1 MDTTKLSSNWNNLK
15 ATIKA
20 QAPFQ
25 KQDSKYATGSNS
37 TGLSLKRKAPDGQAL
52 LGSKRRK
59 DNRESHAAQNKRIK
73 HKKPGMGGALSTGA
87 AATTQDVKP
96 STKPSTSTQA
106 PSQSHRQPKST
117 STSYTDSNLAT
128 TPRNPTALAG
138 KYIALD
144 CEMVGTHSLTPLSIP
159 AHNQSGGPTEYSIL
173 ARVSIVNY
181 AMEPLYDAYV
191 LPPSRVTIS
200 DYRTRWS
207 GITAWHLNPNNSA
220 TNPKS
225 FATAQAE
232 VATLLKDR
240 VLVGHA
246 LKNDLDVLG
255 LSHPRRDIRD
265 TSRHARFR
273 ALSATTPG
281 GKGRTPG
288 LRKLAE
294 EVLGLKIQGDE
305 AKGHSSVE
313 DARATMGLFRKE
325 KAEFE
330 KEHRK
335 VWGADGRRGKGDGG
349 KVGKSGRLE
358 KEASMLDESSEDDAP
373 RDRLVKEVR
382 HDDVDNDEVEEDDE
396 DDFDNEDE
404 ALDSDI
410 EATPATPKSNSQTK
424 TKKKK
429 KKKKKSR
436 TKRA

>member
-1 MDTTKLSSNWNNLK
+1 
-15 ATIKA
+15 
-20 QAPFQ
+20 
-25 KQDSKYATGSNS
+25 
-37 TGLSLKRKAPDGQAL
+37 
-52 LGSKRRK
+52 
-59 DNRESHAAQNKRIK
+59 
-73 HKKPGMGGALSTGA
+73 
-87 AATTQDVKP
+87 
-96 STKPSTSTQA
+96 
-106 PSQSHRQPKST
+106 
-117 STSYTDSNLAT
+117 
-128 TPRNPTALAG
+128 
-138 KYIALD
+138 
-144 CEMVGTHSLTPLSIP
+144 MVGTHSLTPLSIP

-335 VWGADGRRGKGDGG
+335 VWGADGRRGKGAGG
-349 KVGKSGRLE
+349 GPKVGKGAGVGSEVSRLGE
-358 KEASMLDESSEDDAP
+358 ESEDDAP
-373 RDRLVKEVR
+373 PDRIVR
-382 HDDVDNDEVEEDDE
+382 GLDEEDDE
-396 DDFDNEDE
+396 DDEEEEDDLDDE
-404 ALDSDI
+404 DVDSDI
-410 EATPATPKSNSQTK
+410 EAGSAPAKSNSQTK
-424 TKKKK
+424 QKKKKK

>member
-1 MDTTKLSSNWNNLK
+1 MDATKLSSNWNNLK

-20 QAPFQ
+20 QAPYQ

-37 TGLSLKRKAPDGQAL
+37 TGLSLKRKAPDAQTSIV
-52 LGSKRRK
+52 SKRRK
-59 DNRESHAAQNKRIK
+59 DEREAQTAQKKRIK
-73 HKKPGMGGALSTGA
+73 HKKPGMGAALSTGA
-87 AATTQDVKP
+87 AVTTQDG
-96 STKPSTSTQA
+96 KPSTSTVTTKKE
-106 PSQSHRQPKST
+106 PPLSHRHPKPTAST
-117 STSYTDSNLAT
+117 YNDSNLAK
-128 TPRNPTALAG
+128 TPPNPTALAG

-159 AHNQSGGPTEYSIL
+159 AHNQSGGPTEFSIL

-191 LPPSRVTIS
+191 LPPSGVIIS

-207 GITAWHLNPNNSA
+207 GITAWHLNPKNSA
-220 TNPKS
+220 TDPKP

-232 VATLLKDR
+232 VAALLKDR

-335 VWGADGRRGKGDGG
+335 VWGADGRRGKNGGG
-349 KVGKSGRLE
+349 KVGRGGHGER
-358 KEASMLDESSEDDAP
+358 EASVLKESSEDDAP
-373 RDRLVKEVR
+373 PARIVKGL
-382 HDDVDNDEVEEDDE
+382 DDEDDE
-396 DDFDNEDE
+396 DDEDDDLDDLDDEDE

-410 EATPATPKSNSQTK
+410 EAGPVGAKSDPQTK
-424 TKKKK
+424 QKKKK